1 MDNTFPIKAIW
12 ENEIKVFAVL
22 QNLEQSFPIYST
34 LSLYFLFLTFLF
46 LPSSLSILTLS
57 SFRFIRLFF
66 IFLSVSHTTHFVY
79 FYLFFFP
86 VFLCFLLIYSP
97 LFSTCI
103 SLSLNF
109 VHFLTSS
116 FSNSFFF
123 DLSTSVSVIF
133 LSWMSERNLFTPYRT
148 CNLNSAY
155 TFMPH
160 TKLGTFIRLPWEH
173 YIWIEERVRKNLA
186 LAKNKSTS

>member
-1 MDNTFPIKAIW
+1 MSHSYRKLMLKLYTCAYEERKSMDNTFPIKAIW
-12 ENEIKVFAVL
+12 ENEMKVFAVL
-22 QNLEQSFPIYST
+22 QNSEQSCPIYST

-103 SLSLNF
+103 SLSQLCSLPYF
-109 VHFLTSS
+109 FL
-116 FSNSFFF
+116 
-123 DLSTSVSVIF
+123 
-133 LSWMSERNLFTPYRT
+133 
-148 CNLNSAY
+148 
-155 TFMPH
+155 
-160 TKLGTFIRLPWEH
+160 
-173 YIWIEERVRKNLA
+173 
-186 LAKNKSTS
+186 